1 MHHPSLRAT
10 RLCTTVLLVAVVVST
25 TGSVAVGQAGPR
37 WDGTASA
44 SGLQVV
50 LNTEPAAV
58 PVDTLLD
65 LRIPD
70 AASTWDPGGGGTA
83 RASLVY
89 PGRTG
94 ESGLKLLCDFGLPCP
109 EGFPPDYPLTA
120 HADSATTPEASTP
133 TGAGRAH
140 VGETEVSSSV
150 SPPGGASL
158 LAPLAG
164 VAQAGTLAVSTHQH
178 VVDGAVVVTSR
189 SRVVDLDLGDGTVT
203 VGVVEALTEIRSSQE
218 RTTTTARLR
227 IAGVRT
233 QDGEVVVDDDGVV
246 ITGEQTGSGAVDD
259 LNARLATA
267 LQDTP
272 VSLRV
277 LPTTTTTDVGR
288 SAHVRGLEVSVRP
301 QVSGPPLGGLPNP
314 YRTYVVEGVVAQSR
328 ASLRLAGSLT
338 GGDLSASAP
347 TTPPGTPPPDV
358 SGNPSSTSPGTALDA
373 PATSAAPPA
382 PSPGDP
388 EVAPPA
394 DAATRSPSHETS
406 PSMLLAGPAVTA
418 ASRAYAGLVAVV
430 GLALLAF
437 RLGAHRLTRPRTRP

>member
-1 MHHPSLRAT
+1 MHHPCLRAT
-10 RLCTTVLLVAVVVST
+10 RLCTTVLFVAVLVST
-25 TGSVAVGQAGPR
+25 TGSGAVGQAGPR

-44 SGLQVV
+44 SGLQLT

-65 LRIPD
+65 LRVPD
-70 AASTWDPGGGGTA
+70 AASTWDPVGTGTA
-83 RASLVY
+83 RASLAY

-120 HADSATTPEASTP
+120 HADSTTTPEASTP

-140 VGETEVSSSV
+140 VGEAEVSSSV
-150 SPPGGASL
+150 SPRGTASL
-158 LAPLAG
+158 LAPLAD
-164 VAQAGTLAVSTHQH
+164 VAKPGTLTVSTHQR

-189 SRVVDLDLGDGTVT
+189 SRVVDLDLGDGAVT
-203 VGVVEALTEIRSSQE
+203 VDTVEALTEIRSSRD

-233 QDGEVVVDDDGVV
+233 QDGEVVVDHDGAVV
-246 ITGEQTGSGAVDD
+246 TGEQAGSETVDD

-267 LQDTP
+267 MQDTP

-277 LPTTTTTDVGR
+277 LPTTTTTDVGS

-328 ASLRLAGSLT
+328 ASLRLAGTPT
-338 GGDLSASAP
+338 GGSLSAP
-347 TTPPGTPPPDV
+347 TTPPGTPHPDV
-358 SGNPSSTSPGTALDA
+358 SGTTSVTSPGTALDA

-382 PSPGDP
+382 ASPGDP

-394 DAATRSPSHETS
+394 DVATRSPSPETS
-406 PSMLLAGPAVTA
+406 PSTTLLAGPAVTA
-418 ASRAYAGLVAVV
+418 ASRAYAGLVVVV